1 MISDVDNIAERLV
14 PHRVKLVRVGHPAR
28 LLYKVGKVKAHAS
41 VAGHELEDVQK
52 SSSAE
57 PTLLFIDIVGMVNEL
72 PELQKTEHHRRFVGS
87 FYGVY
92 EEDPYKAR
100 PGTITEALIRGLPI
114 ILIDYI
120 PGHEEGNVP
129 YLVGNGAG
137 VFTRSP
143 KEDGTYLRA
152 I

>member
-1 MISDVDNIAERLV
+1 M
-14 PHRVKLVRVGHPAR
+14 LVRVGHPAR

-41 VAGHELEDVQK
+41 VTGHELEDVQK

-57 PTLLFIDIVGMVNEL
+57 PTLLFIDI
-72 PELQKTEHHRRFVGS
+72 QKTEHHRRFVGS